1 MILSVCL
8 LFRIPAANERLVGSS
23 ILISTFCS
31 MNTKQIDT
39 LLKLKS
45 SGQVLKSNLDHF
57 RTVKDIIN
65 EKLVPDLAVCLLSLC

>member
-1 MILSVCL
+1 
-8 LFRIPAANERLVGSS
+8 
-23 ILISTFCS
+23 

-45 SGQVLKSNLDHF
+45 SGKVLKSNLDHF

-65 EKLVPDLAVCLLSLC
+65 EKLVPDLAVCFLSLSLITSMENTSKKVPNCN